1 MAPSKSP
8 SKTKPRTPRAPRKRA
23 SRLERVPASRAP
35 SSAAPKV
42 PVVYDS
48 PYAYKVADPAVSP
61 FTFDSIMAATLDED
75 TAVRFLM
82 DRGLLASSKLCEY
95 CDKQTNLC
103 VYKSGS
109 DEEDRRRRYRRSGHP
124 DKQLSLKKGTFF
136 DGTKLPYRT
145 VLRLMLF

>member
-75 TAVRFLM
+75 TA
-82 DRGLLASSKLCEY
+82 
-95 CDKQTNLC
+95 
-103 VYKSGS
+103 SGS